1 MARHRDYQK
10 IEQIFE
16 STLKLVLERGFAG
29 LKMADVAKE
38 AGLATG
44 TVYIYFKD
52 KDDLINQLYLFLKRR
67 KTIMFLK
74 GIDQNEDFQTVI
86 RKVWFAYLEVTQKNA
101 NESAFLEQYYRSP
114 FLKSNVKEES
124 QQLLK
129 PIYDLLERGVKEGV
143 IVSLHTELLLAQL
156 VGPIHELIRA
166 EHDGV
171 IKIDQ
176 AIMESAFS
184 IAIKG
189 IKK

>member
-86 RKVWFAYLEVTQKNA
+86 RKVWFAYLEVTQQNA

>member
-10 IEQIFE
+10 MEHIFE

-86 RKVWFAYLEVTQKNA
+86 RKVWFAYFEVTQQNA

-176 AIMESAFS
+176 AIMESAFT

-189 IKK
+189 IKI

>member
-86 RKVWFAYLEVTQKNA
+86 RKVWFAYFEVTQQNA

>member
-86 RKVWFAYLEVTQKNA
+86 RKVWFAYFEVTQQNA

-143 IVSLHTELLLAQL
+143 IESLHTELLLAQL

-176 AIMESAFS
+176 AVMESAFT
-184 IAIKG
+184 IALKG
-189 IKK
+189 IKI

>member
-74 GIDQNEDFQTVI
+74 GIDQNEDFETVI
-86 RKVWFAYLEVTQKNA
+86 RKVWFAYFEVTQQNA

-143 IVSLHTELLLAQL
+143 IISLHTELLLAQL
-156 VGPIHELIRA
+156 VGPIHELIKA

-176 AIMESAFS
+176 TFMEAAFN